1 MTSTTENFNL
11 PLYDTGDP
19 ANLRDQYNSAV
30 KSIDNELKK
39 SVDNTTTAAGVAT
52 DAKKKAEAAQSTAN
66 TATTTAND
74 AVGRLNALSITDNDA
89 AGASKTR
96 WDSAATLATAN
107 KTSINAIDDNLKAL
121 HANTTEDASA
131 LYERISTAETSLKNS
146 PIVFIGDS
154 ITQGYGA
161 TNPSADRWSTLL
173 CDYYHATQINH
184 AVGGSGFTV
193 NGSQANGRFDIQA
206 QTCASD
212 SSFDHSQVRG
222 VFIAG
227 GVNDGAVSDYTTA
240 DQVAIACVST
250 VRSAFP
256 NAKIYVIVGLS
267 GSLKYG
273 AHSAGNVSIASRLAY
288 YKHLIALFRNL
299 NCATLPGWLVYSLNS
314 KYQSKDC
321 LHPNTNGY
329 KLIAGTII
337 DLLNG
342 GAFYPQA
349 QGWTWALTNHTT
361 AGSYLN
367 VGLSETSMNIN
378 AKLNYVF
385 QEGDEGV
392 GSAEASIPNLISL
405 PDFFRPK
412 EQQAIYIPSCVYLN
426 NYFYTA
432 AGYASITVTNGV
444 SWVNLYAHA
453 LQSSATIPAKTVVT
467 AIFNINVP
475 LFGN

>member
-1 MTSTTENFNL
+1 MTSTTDNFNL

-30 KSIDNELKK
+30 RSIDNELKK
-39 SVDNTTTAAGVAT
+39 SVDTTATALGAAG
-52 DAKKKAEAAQSTAN
+52 DAKKKAEAAQSAAN
-66 TATTTAND
+66 TATTIAND

-96 WDSAATLATAN
+96 WDGAATLAAAN
-107 KTSINAIDDNLKAL
+107 KTNINAIDDNLNAL
-121 HANTTEDASA
+121 HANTTENANS
-131 LYERISTAETSLKNS
+131 LYEKITTAQTSLQNS

-161 TNPSADRWSTLL
+161 TTPATDRWPTLL
-173 CDYYHATQINH
+173 CNYYHATQINH

-206 QTCASD
+206 QTCAND
-212 SSFDHSQVRG
+212 NSFDHSQVRG

-227 GVNDGAVSDYTTA
+227 GVNDGAVSDYTAA
-240 DQVAIACVST
+240 DQAATACVST
-250 VRSAFP
+250 IRHAFP

-273 AHSAGNVSIASRLAY
+273 AHSAGNVSIASRLGY
-288 YKHLIALFRNL
+288 YNHLITLFRNL

-321 LHPNTNGY
+321 LHPNTDGY

-349 QGWTWALTNHTT
+349 QWWTWTLTNHTT
-361 AGSYLN
+361 GDSYLN
-367 VGLSETSMNIN
+367 FVLNETSMNIN

-385 QEGDEGV
+385 QEEDKGV
-392 GSAEASIPNLISL
+392 GTAEASVSKLISL
-405 PDFFRPK
+405 PDFFRAK
-412 EQQAIYIPSCVYLN
+412 EQQAIYLPSCVYLN
-426 NYFYTA
+426 NYYYTA
-432 AGYASITVTNGV
+432 AGYASIVTKEGV
-444 SWVNLYAHA
+444 SWVNLYAHS
-453 LQSSATIPAKTVVT
+453 LQGSATIPAKTTVT
-467 AIFNINVP
+467 AIFNINLP